1 MTLTSLVETYGE
13 QAVSAAGGLI
23 IGLAFGFFAQ
33 RSRFCLRAA
42 AVEFARGHLG
52 SKLAVWIMVFATAL
66 TSTQLLIAGGYLDV
80 SETRQLA
87 AQGSISGA
95 AIGGLMFGGG
105 MVLARGCASRL
116 LVLSANG
123 NLRALLSGLM
133 FAVVAQASY
142 RGLLAPWR
150 EAITNLWL
158 IDGGTSRDI
167 MALTGSSTAVK
178 LLWCF
183 AWVVGAVFFAW
194 RNGIRAGVIVG
205 AIGAGLTIAAG
216 WIFTYSLSQTAFT
229 PVAIKSLTFSGP
241 SADTLMFVL
250 TGPDKGVSFD
260 IALVPGVFL
269 GSFLSA
275 ALWRELKIEG
285 FADGLSMR
293 RYIIGAT
300 LMGFGAMLAGGCAV
314 GAGVTG
320 ASVFALTA
328 WIVLT
333 GMWLGAALMD
343 ALVDR
348 GAKSGALQ
356 PVGGLHTP

>member
-1 MTLTSLVETYGE
+1 MLTTLVDRLGE
-13 QAVSAAGGLI
+13 QTVSALGGLV

-42 AVEFARGHLG
+42 VVEFARGEFG
-52 SKLAVWIMVFATAL
+52 SKLAIWLVVFATAL
-66 TSTQLLIAGGYLDV
+66 MSTQLLIASGYIDV
-80 SETRQLA
+80 SEARQLA

-123 NLRALLSGLM
+123 NLRAFLSGLM
-133 FAVVAQASY
+133 FAVVAQASF
-142 RGLLAPWR
+142 RGVLSPLR

-158 IDGGTSRDI
+158 IDGGQSRDI
-167 MALTGSSTAVK
+167 MALMGSATPIK

-183 AWVVGAVFFAW
+183 AWVFGAAVITF
-194 RNGIRAGVIVG
+194 RNGITAGVVVG
-205 AIGAGLTIAAG
+205 ALGTGLTIAAG
-216 WIFTYSLSQTAFT
+216 WAFTYALSQVAFT
-229 PVAIKSLTFSGP
+229 PVAVKSLTFSGP
-241 SADTLMFVL
+241 SADALMFVL
-250 TGPDKGVSFD
+250 SAPDKGITFD
-260 IALVPGVFL
+260 IALVAGVFL

-275 ALWRELKIEG
+275 ALWRELRIEG
-285 FADGLSMR
+285 FSDGLGMR
-293 RYIIGAT
+293 RYIVGAG

-333 GMWLGAALMD
+333 GMWVGAAIMD
-343 ALVDR
+343 TLVDR
-348 GAKSGALQ
+348 PAAKPLAQS
-356 PVGGLHTP
+356 V

>member
-1 MTLTSLVETYGE
+1 MTLTDLVDTLGE
-13 QAVSAAGGLI
+13 HNVSALGGVV
-23 IGLAFGFFAQ
+23 IGLAFGFCAQ

-42 AVEFARGHLG
+42 AVEFARG
-52 SKLAVWIMVFATAL
+52 AVGGKVAIWLLVFATAL
-66 TSTQLLIAGGYLDV
+66 LSTQLLIAWDWIDV

-95 AIGGLMFGGG
+95 AIGGLLFGGG

-133 FAVVAQASY
+133 FAVVAQASF
-142 RGLLAPWR
+142 RGLLSPLR
-150 EAITNLWL
+150 EALTGLWL
-158 IDGGTSRDI
+158 IDGGQSRDI
-167 MALTGSSTAVK
+167 MALTGSSTTGK
-178 LLWCF
+178 LLWCL
-183 AWVVGAVFFAW
+183 AWVAGAVVFTW
-194 RNGIRAGVIVG
+194 RNRIGPGVIAG
-205 AIGAGLTIAAG
+205 AIGTGLTIAAG
-216 WIFTYSLSQTAFT
+216 WSFTYALSQTAFT

-250 TGPDKGVSFD
+250 TGPDKGLSFD

-285 FADGLSMR
+285 FSDGLSMR

-300 LMGFGAMLAGGCAV
+300 MMGFGAMLAGGCAV
-314 GAGVTG
+314 GAGVSG

-328 WIVLT
+328 WIVLV
-333 GMWLGAALMD
+333 GMWLGAAAMD

-348 GAKSGALQ
+348 PASSLAAQ
-356 PVGGLHTP
+356 SAR